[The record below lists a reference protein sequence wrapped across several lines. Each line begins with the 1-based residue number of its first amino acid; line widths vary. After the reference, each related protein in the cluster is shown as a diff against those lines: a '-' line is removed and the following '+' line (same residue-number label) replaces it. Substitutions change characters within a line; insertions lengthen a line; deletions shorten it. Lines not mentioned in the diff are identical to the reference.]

1 MTKTDRDFV
10 ELTAELAA
18 TKAVNKMQ
26 ESLECASH
34 GSDLKVIK
42 STLKDNK
49 DHIEENREHGTN
61 DRRMIISGIAILI
74 IGEIVMKIFL

>member
-1 MTKTDRDFV
+1 MTKADREFV

-26 ESLECASH
+26 SSLKCTSH
-34 GSDLKVIK
+34 GADLKEIK

-49 DHIEENREHGTN
+49 GHIKENREHGTN
-61 DRRMIISGIAILI
+61 DRRMIITGIAILI
-74 IGEIVMKIFL
+74 IGEIASKIFL

>member
-1 MTKTDRDFV
+1 MTKADRDFV

-26 ESLECASH
+26 ASLECTSH
-34 GSDLKVIK
+34 GSDLRVMK
-42 STLKDNK
+42 STMKDNK

>member
-26 ESLECASH
+26 ASLECTSH
-34 GSDLKVIK
+34 GADLKVIK
-42 STLKDNK
+42 STLGNNEK
-49 DHIEENREHGTN
+49 HIDVNREHSIN

>member
-1 MTKTDRDFV
+1 MTKADREFV

-18 TKAVNKMQ
+18 TKAVNKMK
-26 ESLECASH
+26 ESLNCASH
-34 GSDLKVIK
+34 GADLKVLK

-61 DRRMIISGIAILI
+61 DRRIIFTGIAVLI

>member
-1 MTKTDRDFV
+1 MTKADREFV

-18 TKAVNKMQ
+18 TKAVNKMK
-26 ESLECASH
+26 ESLECTSH
-34 GSDLKVIK
+34 GADLKVMK

-49 DHIEENREHGTN
+49 NHIEENREHGPN
-61 DRRMIISGIAILI
+61 DRRMIITGIAILN